1 MQFKE
6 RRGDER
12 LLEKIAR
19 LIPGYGGYKEKELR
33 READKLQRTYI
44 AKKLSEAKS
53 SLESTNGKMTDKLF
67 MDALGLSDRLL
78 RRMEKMADKVRFAS
92 YGYGGFFDMVKV
104 KEEELDKLYGFD
116 ASLLEDVDK
125 IKAKV
130 GELGASL
137 DTQARA
143 KQKLEELE
151 SLVGEIDRKIASRD
165 DLIRGI
171 R

>member
-1 MQFKE
+1 MKE
-6 RRGDER
+6 KRGNER

-19 LIPGYGGYKEKELR
+19 LIPGYGGYKDKELR

-44 AKKLSEAKS
+44 AKRLSEARS
-53 SLESTNGKMTDKLF
+53 NLESTNGKMTDKLF
-67 MDALGLSDRLL
+67 MDAVGISDRLL
-78 RRMEKMADKVRFAS
+78 RRMEKLADKVRFAS
-92 YGYGGFFDMVKV
+92 YGYGGFFDLVKV

-116 ASLLEDVDK
+116 ASLLADVDTV
-125 IKAKV
+125 KAKV

-137 DTQARA
+137 ETQARA

-151 SLVGEIDRKIASRD
+151 SLIGEIDHKIASRD

>member
-1 MQFKE
+1 MKE
-6 RRGDER
+6 IRGDER
-12 LLEKIAR
+12 LLEKISR
-19 LIPGYGGYKEKELR
+19 VIPGYGGYKEKELR

-44 AKKLSEAKS
+44 AKRLSDAKS
-53 SLESTNGKMTDKLF
+53 SLESANSRMTEKLF
-67 MDALGLSDRLL
+67 MDAVGFSDRLV
-78 RRMEKMADKVRFAS
+78 RRMEKLADKVRFAS

-104 KEEELDKLYGFD
+104 REDELDKLYSFD
-116 ASLLEDVDK
+116 ASLLEDVDR

-130 GELGASL
+130 GELEASL

-151 SLVGEIDRKIASRD
+151 SLLAEVDRKIAGRD

>member
-1 MQFKE
+1 MKE
-6 RRGDER
+6 KRGNER

-19 LIPGYGGYKEKELR
+19 LIPGYGGYKDKELR
-33 READKLQRTYI
+33 READKLQRTHI
-44 AKKLSEAKS
+44 AKRLSEARS
-53 SLESTNGKMTDKLF
+53 NLESTNGKMTDKLF
-67 MDALGLSDRLL
+67 MDAVGISDRLL
-78 RRMEKMADKVRFAS
+78 RRMEKLADKVRFAS
-92 YGYGGFFDMVKV
+92 YGYGGFFDLVKV